1 MTPPST
7 DFVNPV
13 APRFYPRHV
22 TRKTLVSERDERGTR
37 HVEVSLEDH
46 SLVIRGQD
54 TGKSVEDFWGSDEYE
69 WAWTID
75 RNHEPALRKLLMI
88 LPDEQLIEAIVERF
102 SGDDYFALSQLLSD
116 APFPTNFWS
125 HS

>member
-1 MTPPST
+1 M
-7 DFVNPV
+7 
-13 APRFYPRHV
+13 RHV
-22 TRKTLVSERDERGTR
+22 D
-37 HVEVSLEDH
+37 VSLEDR
-46 SLVIRGQD
+46 SIVIRGQD
-54 TGKSVEDFWGSDEYE
+54 IGKSVEDFWGSDEYE

-75 RNHEPALRKLLMI
+75 LIHEPALRKLLMI

-116 APFPTNFWS
+116 APFATNFWS